1 MSFSQLGLGCE
12 ERGDAV
18 AKQMRRKNPQLLE
31 WLRAFAV
38 GGVTWFA
45 LSAMHVNPGWLSVVV
60 AVLAGAITLSS
71 AELGV
76 MFGALSLSVPMMATN
91 PLIAIAFIILVLL
104 TERYLGSD
112 GGRIFLLIGLALV
125 GAWLGP
131 VWAAAALAG
140 CLLGSA
146 EGALAAAL
154 ACVTLEV
161 AGILTGQ
168 PAIGVTITG
177 GTGGRDALLRFAQ
190 APETLLSGGW
200 FVTAFGSISG
210 ASVGKMFGTLGHT
223 GQAAALTLQPLVWA
237 LGALVA
243 GLVAARTSRMENK
256 LVGLAAPAV
265 GVTTIA
271 IAQTA
276 LLAFLRLPINPSAM
290 AFAFATSLVV
300 AVGLVALWAYVFPLQ
315 KLAKPMPV
323 RKVSMAAE
331 DADVDELLRL
341 ISTAEDKLAS
351 QHTSVR
357 VVLITDMKSFS
368 RMTEEDGSVS
378 TAKAIQRHR
387 DLLIPVITRF
397 GGCGKSTG
405 GDGVVAAFESPA
417 SAIKAAAEAQRALA
431 EHNLSHANEREIFVR
446 MGLAAGEV
454 VLDNGGR
461 PFIGAALNLAARV
474 MNLADGGQILATGD
488 VVETAGS
495 EAAPTHSFGEFE
507 LKNIAKPVEVVEIL
521 WADGQEP
528 HDPRVAEVHE

>member
-1 MSFSQLGLGCE
+1 
-12 ERGDAV
+12 
-18 AKQMRRKNPQLLE
+18 
-31 WLRAFAV
+31 
-38 GGVTWFA
+38 
-45 LSAMHVNPGWLSVVV
+45 
-60 AVLAGAITLSS
+60 
-71 AELGV
+71 
-76 MFGALSLSVPMMATN
+76 
-91 PLIAIAFIILVLL
+91 
-104 TERYLGSD
+104 
-112 GGRIFLLIGLALV
+112 
-125 GAWLGP
+125 

-154 ACVTLEV
+154 ACVTLEIV
-161 AGILTGQ
+161 GILTGQ

-177 GTGGRDALLRFAQ
+177 GPAPALLSFAH
-190 APETLLSGGW
+190 APETLLSGAW
-200 FVTAFGSISG
+200 FVAAFGSISG

-223 GQAAALTLQPLVWA
+223 SQTAALVLQPLVWA
-237 LGALVA
+237 LGALAA
-243 GLVAARTSRMENK
+243 GLVTSRTSRLENK
-256 LVGLAAPAV
+256 VVGLAAPAV
-265 GVTTIA
+265 GVTVIA
-271 IAQTA
+271 IAQVA
-276 LLAFLRLPINPSAM
+276 LLAFLRLPINTGAIAY
-290 AFAFATSLVV
+290 AFGTSLVV
-300 AVGLVALWAYVFPLQ
+300 AVGMVALWAYVFPLQ
-315 KLAKPMPV
+315 KVAKPVPA

-405 GDGVVAAFESPA
+405 GDGVVAAFESPS
-417 SAIKAAAEAQRALA
+417 SAIQAAAEAQRALA

-488 VVETAGS
+488 VIETAGPD
-495 EAAPTHSFGEFE
+495 AAPTYSFGAFE
-507 LKNIAKPVEVVEIL
+507 LKNIAKPVEVVEVL

-528 HDPRVAEVHE
+528 HDPRAAEVHE